1 LLKVRGLGVA
11 QAVAGFDALPAMAD
25 ELCDVVRGPITG
37 LTQRGSACTAMS
49 VGNGALPGLGF
60 ADGAFTEA
68 RLKFVLQDTGDYSIL
83 HIGTHFSLRPG
94 NVMRSFLVLGDGSR
108 LSLDAISK
116 LSFSGIDL
124 VTLSACQTAL
134 GGTASDDGREIEG
147 MNTIVQRAGARQV
160 IASLWQVEDKST
172 ALLMRHFYGH
182 LAKSGL
188 DGARALQQSQLELL
202 SLNVGGRR
210 PYAQPFYWA
219 GFIAS
224 QQ

>member
-1 LLKVRGLGVA
+1 
-11 QAVAGFDALPAMAD
+11 
-25 ELCDVVRGPITG
+25 VRGPIVG
-37 LTQRGSACTAMS
+37 LTQRGSACTALS

-60 ADGAFTEA
+60 ADTAFTEA
-68 RLKFVLQDTGDYSIL
+68 RFQSVLQDTGDYSIL

-134 GGTASDDGREIEG
+134 GGAVSDDGREIEG
-147 MNTIVQRAGARQV
+147 FSAIVQHAGARQV

-172 ALLMRHFYGH
+172 ASLMRQLYGR
-182 LAKSGL
+182 LAKSGV
-188 DGARALQQSQLELL
+188 DGARALQQSQVELL
-202 SLNVGGRR
+202 ALNIGGSR
-210 PYAQPFYWA
+210 PYQHPFYWA
-219 GFIAS
+219 GFVLS